1 MYSELDS
8 LCRTF
13 LLLPSHYLYTTHS
26 TLFPSHHKIGA
37 LLVMIGFITDDG
49 KCTVELFGKDRPH
62 DLMGKGH
69 F

>member
-1 MYSELDS
+1 MVLWIGFANAVLSFYTLLTASAPFQHFSPLIIRIDS
-8 LCRTF
+8 
-13 LLLPSHYLYTTHS
+13 
-26 TLFPSHHKIGA
+26 